1 MKASSELNDIENITT
16 AIIQLQHQD
25 KPLPP
30 LWQTE
35 EMKTCTTEAA
45 KMDLRYGLSIPG
57 YLPSTG
63 HMFSEP
69 VGQLDPESTL
79 IDQVRHDCGAL
90 MIGSTKKGTGSF
102 LNARQRAI

>member
-1 MKASSELNDIENITT
+1 MGDLQACEAMKASSELNDIENIPT

-35 EMKTCTTEAA
+35 EMKTCTTETA
-45 KMDLRYGLSIPG
+45 KMDLQDDLSTPI

-63 HMFSEP
+63 DTFSEP

-90 MIGSTKKGTGSF
+90 MKGST
-102 LNARQRAI
+102 L